1 MRAGIPRAAAYLGAM
16 ARPGPSFSSLPD
28 DTEETSLRQQLG
40 SIRFLLPYLW
50 RKDRP
55 DFKRRIILALGVIL
69 LGQVLTVATPFALA
83 DAINRLAAMK
93 PGLAIPMVVTGLI
106 VGYGIL
112 RVLSA
117 AIPQL
122 REFLFSVVGQNA
134 QREVALD
141 VFRHL
146 NNLSLRYH
154 LERRTGGLS
163 RLIDRGI
170 GSIDFLFRF
179 LVFNIGP
186 TLIQLVLVSIAFG
199 VRYSGWLVLIVV
211 LTVGLYFWFTIAST
225 EWRLRFRRE
234 MNQKDQ
240 LAKTRAVDA
249 LLNYETVKYF
259 ANEDYELKRY
269 DEAMA
274 AYQNAAVRSQNS
286 LALLN
291 MGQALVITVGMVAAI
306 WLIARDVA
314 LGRLGVGEIT
324 GVSLI
329 MMQLYQPLNILG
341 FAYREIKQ
349 SLIDMEKMFALLR
362 IKPEIEDKPGAPD
375 LKISSGRVEFQNV
388 RFGYEPEREIL
399 KGLSFLAAPGQ
410 TVAIVGP
417 SGAGKST
424 IARLVYRFFDPQ
436 DGAILID
443 GQDIA
448 AVTQKSLRSV
458 IGMVPQDTVLFNDT
472 IGYNIAYGRPIASQE
487 EVEAAA
493 RHAQIHDFVMSLPLG
508 YDTIVGERGLK
519 LSGGEKQRVAIARTI
534 LKNPPIL
541 VLDEATSALDSQTE
555 QGILEALREVA
566 AHRTTLVI
574 AHRLSTVT
582 DADKIIVLE
591 DGKIAEE
598 GTHDALIARGG
609 LYADLWLRQSDGY
622 ETVNDT
628 AREATSEKA
637 PVK

>member
-1 MRAGIPRAAAYLGAM
+1 M

-55 DFKRRIILALGVIL
+55 DFKRRIVLALGVIL

-83 DAINRLAAMK
+83 DAINRLAEMK

-146 NNLSLRYH
+146 NDLSLRYH

-186 TLIQLVLVSIAFG
+186 TLIQLLLVSIAFG

-225 EWRLRFRRE
+225 EWRLRFRRQ

-259 ANEDYELKRY
+259 ANEDYELRRY
-269 DEAMA
+269 DDAMR
-274 AYQNAAVRSQNS
+274 AYQAAAIRSQNS

-291 MGQALVITVGMVAAI
+291 MGQALVITLGMVAAI

-362 IKPEIEDKPGAPD
+362 IKPEIEDAPHAPD
-375 LKISSGRVEFQNV
+375 LHISSGRVEFQNV
-388 RFGYEPEREIL
+388 RFGYDPEREIL
-399 KGLSFLAAPGQ
+399 KGLSFVAEPGQ
-410 TVAIVGP
+410 KIAIVGP

-436 DGAILID
+436 EGAVLID
-443 GQDIA
+443 AQNIA
-448 AVTQKSLRSV
+448 TVTQKSLRSV

-472 IGYNIAYGRPIASQE
+472 IGYNIAYGRPTATQE

-591 DGKIAEE
+591 DGEIAEE

-622 ETVNDT
+622 ETVTDT
-628 AREATSEKA
+628 APDTTREKA
-637 PVK
+637 PIK

>member
-1 MRAGIPRAAAYLGAM
+1 MRAGNPGAVAYLGAM

-55 DFKRRIILALGVIL
+55 DFKRRIVLALGVIL

-83 DAINRLAAMK
+83 DAINRLAEMK

-146 NNLSLRYH
+146 NDLSLRYH

-186 TLIQLVLVSIAFG
+186 TLIQLLLVSIAFG

-225 EWRLRFRRE
+225 EWRLRFRRQ

-259 ANEDYELKRY
+259 ANEDYELRRY
-269 DEAMA
+269 DDAMR
-274 AYQNAAVRSQNS
+274 AYQAAAIRSQNS

-291 MGQALVITVGMVAAI
+291 MGQALVITLGMVAAI

-362 IKPEIEDKPGAPD
+362 IKPEIEDAPHAPD
-375 LKISSGRVEFQNV
+375 LHISSGRVEFQNV
-388 RFGYEPEREIL
+388 RFGYDPEREIL
-399 KGLSFLAAPGQ
+399 KGLSFVAEPGQ
-410 TVAIVGP
+410 KIAIVGP

-436 DGAILID
+436 EGAVLID
-443 GQDIA
+443 AQNIA
-448 AVTQKSLRSV
+448 TVTQKSLRSV

-472 IGYNIAYGRPIASQE
+472 IGYNIAYGRPTATQE

-622 ETVNDT
+622 ETVTDT
-628 AREATSEKA
+628 APDTTREKA
-637 PVK
+637 PIK